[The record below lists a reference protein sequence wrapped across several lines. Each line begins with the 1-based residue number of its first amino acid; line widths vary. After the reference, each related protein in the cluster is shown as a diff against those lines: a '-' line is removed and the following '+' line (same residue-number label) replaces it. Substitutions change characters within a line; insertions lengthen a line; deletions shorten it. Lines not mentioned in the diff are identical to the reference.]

1 MIKCSETVVISCILN
16 LHGVIGYLDSFA
28 LLSFVSAIQPR
39 ISSRADAS
47 VLVFLSQSS
56 LNKLKV
62 VDYDCEELCCVPGAV
77 SERPS
82 SVQSTVGVCMARV
95 PEEES
100 QNRV

>member
-1 MIKCSETVVISCILN
+1 MIKCSETIVKSWILN

-39 ISSRADAS
+39 ISSRTDAS
-47 VLVFLSQSS
+47 VVLLSQSS

-62 VDYDCEELCCVPGAV
+62 VHYDCEELCRVPGAV

-82 SVQSTVGVCMARV
+82 SV
-95 PEEES
+95 ES
-100 QNRV
+100 ILVSAWRE